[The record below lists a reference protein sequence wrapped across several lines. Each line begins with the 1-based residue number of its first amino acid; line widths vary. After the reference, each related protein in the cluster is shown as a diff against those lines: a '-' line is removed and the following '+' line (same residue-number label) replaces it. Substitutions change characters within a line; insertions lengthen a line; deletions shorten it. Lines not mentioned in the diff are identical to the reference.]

1 MNVFTRISC
10 LVALAMVSSA
20 VQAATWTATWGAAP
34 TPPTPA
40 MGPMPGTPSFS
51 NQTVRQILRI
61 SAGGAAL
68 RVRLTNEYG
77 KQPLAVGAARIA
89 LANADGT
96 LVAGSDRPLTFAG
109 RTAVSIPAG
118 APLLSDP
125 VEFAVK
131 PLATLA
137 VTLYLPGDTGPCT
150 CHGAGMQD
158 MLVSAAG
165 DHTAEA
171 FAPQQRLQA
180 RAFLSGIE
188 VQSAASSRSIVLLGD
203 SITDG
208 VGSTAGANRRWPDLL
223 AERLVALDAGRAPGV
238 VNLGISGNRVLDP
251 GMGESA
257 LTRFDRDVLAVPGV
271 SWVVVFMGVNDLG
284 LGFGTPEGPFGDV
297 MRAMRPAVPVTAD
310 TLIAGYRQLI
320 ARAKARGIKVY
331 GATIA
336 PYQGAAYYSA
346 QGETVRQAVNAW
358 MRNGKEFDAVLD
370 FDAVLRDPAK
380 PAAMRAAFQAGDF
393 LHGSDAGYAAMAQ
406 SIDLRLFR

>member
-1 MNVFTRISC
+1 MKINTRLSW
-10 LVALAMVSSA
+10 LVALALTCG
-20 VQAATWTATWGAAP
+20 AAHAANWTATWGAAP
-34 TPPTPA
+34 TPPSPA

-51 NQTVRQILRI
+51 NQTLRQIVRI
-61 SAGGAAL
+61 SAGGNAV
-68 RVRLTNEYG
+68 RIRLTNEYSTR
-77 KQPLAVGAARIA
+77 PLAIGALRVA
-89 LANADGT
+89 LANPDGT
-96 LVAGSDRPLTFAG
+96 VIAGSDRPVTFAG
-109 RTAVSIPAG
+109 KPTTTIPAG

-137 VTLYLPGDTGPCT
+137 VSLYLPGDTGPCT

-158 MLVSAAG
+158 TLVSAPG

-171 FAPQQRLQA
+171 FVPQQKLQA

-188 VQSAASSRSIVLLGD
+188 VQSPVAARSIVLLGD

-208 VGSTAGANRRWPDLL
+208 VGSTVGANRRWPDLL
-223 AERLVALDAGRAPGV
+223 AERLVARDARTAPGV

-271 SWVVVFMGVNDLG
+271 AWVVVFMGVNDLG
-284 LGFGTPEGPFGDV
+284 LGFGMAEGPMADA
-297 MRAMRPAVPVTAD
+297 MRALRPATPVTAD
-310 TLIAGYRQLI
+310 ALIAAYRQLI
-320 ARAKARGIKVY
+320 ARAQARGIKVY

-336 PYQGAAYYSA
+336 PYEGAGYFSV
-346 QGETVRQAVNAW
+346 QGEAVRQAVNTW
-358 MRNGKEFDAVLD
+358 IRSSKEFDAVLD

-380 PAAMRAAFQAGDF
+380 PAAMRDNFQAGDH

-406 SIDLRLFR
+406 SIDLTLFR